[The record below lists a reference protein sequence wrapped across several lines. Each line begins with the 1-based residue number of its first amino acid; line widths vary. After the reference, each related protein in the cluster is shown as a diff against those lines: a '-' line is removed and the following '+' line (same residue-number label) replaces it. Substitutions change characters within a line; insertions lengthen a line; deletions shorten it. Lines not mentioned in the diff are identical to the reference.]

1 MKLQELLKNKSSIVY
16 RLFVCLT
23 LFSFLFLCFMS
34 FYNKYDAVSY
44 VNDFLWIP
52 ILLIICINLLIG
64 AYSHR
69 KLYLFCFIFLIW
81 IMLTYIF
88 RGESPF
94 AQDNLYVFLNR
105 CLFCTIAIPFAH
117 LMKDTKRHLYLNTF
131 LIVTI
136 SLLAISLWLCFI
148 GVLVGDNISLF
159 NGKLEFGA
167 SYTIT
172 GRIKLKVMNLH
183 YYHLGYLSLFCFF
196 SSLYLAVK
204 YWFKHLIPVW
214 ILLLATFGAGII
226 FTYSRGAIFTL
237 VASLLLILA
246 IRLKHLNFKRSHR
259 IVILLVSTVVLAI
272 VTVVGFN
279 TLYKLV
285 NSIRDIWHG
294 LSTLSSRTT
303 IWTSVL
309 SVYERYPLA
318 ALYGLPLHN
327 IMDIVNS
334 LLPDLEWVNHMHSGY
349 LQTLMSTGFPGL
361 IAVVSFSVYVIKH
374 CIRVFFAPSDS
385 GISSS
390 DKILTILPVASM
402 VIGIFESII
411 FYNPVNIEIFNLIT
425 AVVSGYIIEMSID
438 IKTRKV
444 SH

>member
-1 MKLQELLKNKSSIVY
+1 MNLRELLKNNIPIIY
-16 RLFVCLT
+16 RILVCLT

-34 FYNKYDAVSY
+34 FYNKTESVSY
-44 VNDFLWIP
+44 VNNLLCIP
-52 ILLIICINLLIG
+52 ILLIICVNLLIG

-94 AQDNLYVFLNR
+94 EQENLYMFLNR

-117 LMKDTKRHLYLNTF
+117 IMKDTKRHIYLNIF
-131 LIVTI
+131 LILTI
-136 SLLAISLWLCFI
+136 SLLAICLWLCYAGI
-148 GVLVGDNISLF
+148 ISGENISLC
-159 NGKLEFGA
+159 NGNLEFGA

-172 GRIKLKVMNLH
+172 RRIKLKVMNLH

-309 SVYERYPLA
+309 SVYGRYPLA
-318 ALYGLPLHN
+318 AFYGLPLHN
-327 IMDIVNS
+327 LMNIVNS
-334 LLPDLEWVNHMHSGY
+334 FLPDLDWVNHMHSGY

-361 IAVVSFSVYVIKH
+361 IAVVSLSVYIIKH
-374 CIRVFFAPSDS
+374 CISVFFAPSDS

-425 AVVSGYIIEMSID
+425 AVVSGYIIEMSRD
-438 IKTRKV
+438 ISTSKA